1 MLTRYSKILK
11 EKFNTLYRAQEKT
24 MDSAAQPSM
33 DPNSSPDV
41 STFPSNGNT
50 LVAAQPE
57 AAELAVILASL
68 QTVRD
73 GDFSVR
79 LPVAWVG
86 LPGKIAD
93 TFNEIVSA
101 NEQMAK
107 ELKRVGQAIGKEGK
121 TRERARFHQLR
132 GSWGEMEVSVNT
144 LAEDL
149 LRPTTEVTRAIA
161 AVAQGNLTQTVR
173 LDVDG
178 RPLEGEFL
186 RSANIVNT
194 MIQQLGVFT
203 AEVTRVAR
211 EVGTDGKLG
220 GQALVPGVAG
230 TWKDLTDSVNSMA
243 SNLTGQVRNIAEVAT
258 AVASGDL
265 SRKITVDVRGEILQ
279 LKEAINTMVDQ
290 LRSFASEVT
299 RVAREVGTDGKLG
312 GQAVVPGVAG
322 TWKDLTDSVN
332 AMAGNLTA
340 QVRNIAEV
348 TTAVARGDLSRKITV
363 DVKGEILEL
372 KDTINTMV
380 DQLNAFAGEV
390 TRVAREV
397 GTEGKLGGQAQVPGV
412 GGTWKDLT
420 DNVNFMASNLTGQ
433 VRNIAEVAT
442 AIANGDLSRKITV
455 DVRGEILQL
464 KETLN
469 TMVDQL
475 NRFAGE
481 VTRVAREV
489 GTEGRLGG
497 QANVPGVAGT
507 WKDLTD
513 SVNSMAGNLTGQ
525 VRNIAEVTTAVAR
538 GDLSRKITV
547 DVKGE
552 ILELKNTINTMVDQ
566 LNAFAGE
573 VTRVAREV
581 GTEGKLGGQAEVPGV
596 AGTWKDLTDNVNFMA
611 GNLTAQVRNIAEV
624 ATAVARGD
632 LSRKITVDVRG
643 EILELKDTINT
654 MVDQLRSFASEVTRV
669 AREVGTDGKLGG
681 QAQVPGVAGTWKD
694 LTDSVNSMASNLTG
708 QVRNIAEV
716 ATAIASGD
724 LSKKIT
730 VNVSG
735 EILLLKETI
744 NTMVDQLN
752 AFAGEVTRVAR
763 EVGTEGRLGGQA
775 NVPGVAGTWKDLT
788 DSVNSMA
795 GNLTGQVRNIAEVTT
810 AVARGDLSRKITVD
824 VKGEILELKNT
835 INTMVD
841 QLNAFAGEVTRVARE
856 VGTDGKLGGQAQV
869 PGVAGT
875 WKDLTDNVN
884 FMASNL
890 TGQVRNIAEV
900 ATAIA
905 NGDLSKK
912 ITVDV
917 RGEILQ
923 LKETLN
929 TMVEQLRSFAAE
941 VTRVAREVGSEG
953 RLGGQANVPGVAGTW
968 KDLTDSV
975 NAMAGNLT
983 GQVRNIAEVTT
994 AVARGDLSRKITVDV
1009 KGEILELK
1017 NTINTMVDQLNAFAG
1032 EVTRVAREVGTE
1044 GRLGGQANVPG
1055 VAGTWKDL
1063 TDNVNFM
1070 ASNLT
1075 GQVRNIAEVATAIAN
1090 GDLSK
1095 KITVDVRGEILQ
1107 LKETLN
1113 TMVEQLR
1120 SFAAEVT
1127 RVAREVGSE
1136 GRLGGQANVPG
1147 VGGTWKDLTDS
1158 VNAMAGNLTAQVRN
1172 IAEVTTAVARG
1183 DLSRKITVDVKGEI
1197 LELKN
1202 TINTM
1207 VDQLNAFAA
1216 EVTRVAREVG
1226 TEGKLGGQAQVAGVA
1241 GTWKDLTDNV
1251 NVMAAN
1257 LTEQVRGIVK
1267 VVTAVANGELTQK
1280 LTVNA
1285 KGEVAA
1291 LAETINNMTDTLAT
1305 FADQVT
1311 TVARE
1316 VGVEGRL
1323 GGQANVPGA
1332 AGTWKDLTG
1341 NVNLLADNLT
1351 NQVRAIAEVATAV
1364 TKGDLTRSIQV
1375 EASGEVAE
1383 LKDNINTMIDNLRLT
1398 TDRNTEQDWLKTN
1411 LARFTGM
1418 LQGQRDLTTVGRMLL
1433 SELAPLVNAQQGV
1446 IYQTESEDSGSMVLL
1461 SAFANSDDGYLK
1473 QINIGEGLVGQ
1484 CAAEKR
1490 RTLITELPEHTVPIR
1505 SGLFEAIPRNVIVL
1519 PVLFEDRVKAV
1530 IELASLSAFTASH
1543 LAFLEQLTASIGIVL
1558 NSIEATMQTE
1568 GLLKQSQQLAIEL
1581 QTQQKE
1587 LQQTNEQLAQ
1597 KAQQLAEQNAEV
1609 ERKNQEIEQARR
1621 ALEEK
1626 AKELALTSKY
1636 KSEFLA
1642 NMSHELRTP
1651 LNSILVLGQQLTDNP
1666 DGNLTSKQVE
1676 FARTIHGAGTDL
1688 LNLISDILDLSK
1700 IESGT
1705 VSVEAEEVFFSNL
1718 LEMVGRPFSHEAE
1731 NRKLVFEVQTD
1742 TRLARSLV
1750 TDSKRLQ
1757 QVLKNLLSNAFKFT
1771 EQGGVRLAV
1780 TAATTGWSEDHPI
1793 LSGAASVVAFEV
1805 SDTGIGIPL
1814 DKQRIIFEAFQQAD
1828 AGTSRKYGG
1837 TGLGLAISRELASL
1851 LGGEIQLRSAPGK
1864 GSTFTLYLPQTY
1876 VGPSPSAL
1884 GVTDRSAAP
1893 TMATLSLPSV
1903 SAAVEHHVEQI
1914 EDDRND
1920 IQPGDAVLLIVEDD
1934 PHYARVLCDLSR
1946 DKGFKVLVALRGS
1959 DALALARE
1967 FRPTAVSLDVFLPD
1981 MLGWTILNHLKQ
1993 DPSTRHI
2000 PIQMLTMDEDWHHGL
2015 SRGAFAFVT
2024 KPTTPEGLEA
2034 ALSRIKEYTAPR
2046 RKRLLV
2052 IEDNP
2057 AEQLSIRELLG
2068 YDDIDVSVVSTGAEA
2083 LATVNKESYDCLVLD
2098 LRLPDM
2104 TGFEVLERLRDTPS
2118 LSDLP
2123 VVVFTGKDLTPEED
2137 ARLHTLARSV
2147 VVKDVESPERLLDET
2162 ALFLHRVVTDLPP
2175 EKQRMLD
2182 RLHRS
2187 DEALVGKK
2195 VLVVDD
2201 DVRNIFALSS
2211 VLERRGM
2218 SVLTAGTGREAI
2230 KTIEST
2236 PDLAIVLMDIMM
2248 PEMDGYETMQV
2259 IRQDPS
2265 FRRLPIIALTAK
2277 AMKGDREKCLEAGA
2291 SEYLAKPVNT
2301 EQLLSAL
2308 RMWLHR

>member
-1 MLTRYSKILK
+1 MKRTALNETAPTGTGTLPPTVAKNNGGKSNNGKPKDSDGSLDLT
-11 EKFNTLYRAQEKT
+11 
-24 MDSAAQPSM
+24 
-33 DPNSSPDV
+33 
-41 STFPSNGNT
+41 
-50 LVAAQPE
+50 
-57 AAELAVILASL
+57 VILTSL
-68 QTVRD
+68 QSMRD
-73 GDFSVR
+73 GDFTVR
-79 LPVAWVG
+79 LPGTWVG
-86 LPGKIAD
+86 LAGKVAD
-93 TFNEIVSA
+93 TFNEIVAA
-101 NEQMAK
+101 NQHMAQ
-107 ELKRVGQAIGKEGK
+107 ELKRVGQVVGKQGK
-121 TRERARFHQLR
+121 TRERTRFHESR
-132 GSWGEMEVSVNT
+132 GAWGEMEVSVNT
-144 LAEDL
+144 LVEDL
-149 LRPTTEVTRAIA
+149 LRPTAEVTRAIA
-161 AVAQGNLTQTVR
+161 AVAQGDLTQTVR

-186 RSANIVNT
+186 RSANLVNT

-211 EVGTDGKLG
+211 EVGTEGKLG
-220 GQALVPGVAG
+220 GQAQVPDVAG
-230 TWKDLTDSVNSMA
+230 TWKDLTDNVNLMA

-442 AIANGDLSRKITV
+442 AIASGDLSRKITV

-581 GTEGKLGGQAEVPGV
+581 GTEGKLGGQAQVPGV

-611 GNLTAQVRNIAEV
+611 SNLTGQVRNIAEV

-632 LSRKITVDVRG
+632 LSRKITVDVKG
-643 EILELKDTINT
+643 EILELKDTLNT

-681 QAQVPGVAGTWKD
+681 QALVPGVGGTWKD

-716 ATAIASGD
+716 STAIASGD

-1017 NTINTMVDQLNAFAG
+1017 NTINTMVDQLNAFA
-1032 EVTRVAREVGTE
+1032 
-1044 GRLGGQANVPG
+1044 
-1055 VAGTWKDL
+1055 
-1063 TDNVNFM
+1063 
-1070 ASNLT
+1070 
-1075 GQVRNIAEVATAIAN
+1075 
-1090 GDLSK
+1090 
-1095 KITVDVRGEILQ
+1095 
-1107 LKETLN
+1107 
-1113 TMVEQLR
+1113 
-1120 SFAAEVT
+1120 
-1127 RVAREVGSE
+1127 
-1136 GRLGGQANVPG
+1136 
-1147 VGGTWKDLTDS
+1147 
-1158 VNAMAGNLTAQVRN
+1158 
-1172 IAEVTTAVARG
+1172 
-1183 DLSRKITVDVKGEI
+1183 
-1197 LELKN
+1197 
-1202 TINTM
+1202 
-1207 VDQLNAFAA
+1207 A

-1226 TEGKLGGQAQVAGVA
+1226 TDGKLGGQAKVPGVA

-1251 NVMAAN
+1251 NVMAVN

-1267 VVTAVANGELTQK
+1267 VVTAVANGDLTQK

-1291 LAETINNMTDTLAT
+1291 LAETINNMTRTLAT

-1332 AGTWKDLTG
+1332 SGTWKDLTG

-1383 LKDNINTMIDNLRLT
+1383 LKDNLNTMIDNLRLT

-1418 LQGQRDLTTVGRMLL
+1418 LQGQRDLSTVGRMLL

-1446 IYQTESEDSGSMVLL
+1446 IYQMETEESASMTLL
-1461 SAFANSDDGYLK
+1461 SAFADDGESGHLRR
-1473 QINIGEGLVGQ
+1473 IRLGEGLVGQ
-1484 CAAEKR
+1484 VAAEKR
-1490 RTLITELPEHTVPIR
+1490 RMLISDLPDQTISIR
-1505 SGLFEAIPRNVIVL
+1505 SGLFESVPRNVIVL

-1530 IELASLSAFTASH
+1530 IELASLNAFTASH

-1568 GLLKQSQQLAIEL
+1568 GLLKQSQQLAAEL

-1597 KAQQLAEQNAEV
+1597 KAQQLAEQNVEV

-1621 ALEEK
+1621 AVEEK

-1651 LNSILVLGQQLTDNP
+1651 LNSILVLGQQLSENP
-1666 DGNLTSKQVE
+1666 DQNLTPKQVE

-1705 VSVEAEEVFFSNL
+1705 VSVEAEEVFFANL
-1718 LEMVGRPFSHEAE
+1718 LEMVARPFRHEAE
-1731 NRKLVFEVQTD
+1731 NRKLGFEVQSDPHLT
-1742 TRLARSLV
+1742 RSLV

-1771 EQGGVRLAV
+1771 EHGLVRLAV
-1780 TAATTGWSEDHPI
+1780 SVADKGWSQEHPI
-1793 LSGAASVVAFEV
+1793 LNGAASVVAFEV
-1805 SDTGIGIPL
+1805 TDSGIGIAL

-1828 AGTSRKYGG
+1828 ASTSRKYGG

-1851 LGGEIQLRSAPGK
+1851 LGGEIQLRSTPGQ
-1864 GSTFTLYLPQTY
+1864 GSTFTLYLPLTY
-1876 VGPSPSAL
+1876 VGPTSAR
-1884 GVTDRSAAP
+1884 VTHGDGKTSSSVLP
-1893 TMATLSLPSV
+1893 LQLSSIIV
-1903 SAAVEHHVEQI
+1903 SEHPVEQI
-1914 EDDRND
+1914 ADDRNNL
-1920 IQPGDAVLLIVEDD
+1920 QPDDAILLIVEDD
-1934 PHYARVLCDLSR
+1934 PHYARMLCDLSR
-1946 DKGFKVLVALRGS
+1946 DKGFKVLVALRGTE
-1959 DALALARE
+1959 ALALARE
-1967 FRPTAVSLDVFLPD
+1967 FHPTAVSLDVFLPD
-1981 MLGWTILNHLKQ
+1981 MLGWTVLNHLKQ
-1993 DPSTRHI
+1993 DPATRHI
-2000 PIQMLTMDEDWHHGL
+2000 PVQMLTLDEDRHHGL
-2015 SRGAFAFVT
+2015 ARGAFAFVT
-2024 KPTTPEGLEA
+2024 KPTSPEELQS
-2034 ALSRIKEYTAPR
+2034 ALSRIKDYASPR
-2046 RKRLLV
+2046 RKRLLIV
-2052 IEDNP
+2052 EDNP

-2068 YDDIDVSVVSTGAEA
+2068 YEDIDVTVADTGADA
-2083 LATVNKESYDCLVLD
+2083 LERVSKESFDCVVLD

-2104 TGFEVLERLRDTPS
+2104 TGFDILERMRDIPAAI
-2118 LSDLP
+2118 DLP
-2123 VVVFTGKDLTPEED
+2123 VVVFTGKELSPEED

-2147 VVKDVESPERLLDET
+2147 VVKGVESPERLLDET
-2162 ALFLHRVVTDLPP
+2162 ALFLHRVVADLPQ
-2175 EKQRMLD
+2175 EKQKMLD

-2187 DEALVGKK
+2187 DEALIGKK

-2201 DVRNIFALSS
+2201 DMRNIFALSS

-2218 SVLTAGTGREAI
+2218 AVLTAGTGREAI
-2230 KTIEST
+2230 SMLEST
-2236 PDLAIVLMDIMM
+2236 PDVAIVLMDIMM
-2248 PEMDGYETMQV
+2248 PEMDGYATMQV
-2259 IRQDPS
+2259 IRQNPS

>member
-1 MLTRYSKILK
+1 MKR
-11 EKFNTLYRAQEKT
+11 NGR
-24 MDSAAQPSM
+24 DSATAAADGASEDQKNKNNGNPVLVAQPDSV
-33 DPNSSPDV
+33 DLS
-41 STFPSNGNT
+41 
-50 LVAAQPE
+50 A
-57 AAELAVILASL
+57 ILASL
-68 QTVRD
+68 QTMRD

-79 LPVAWVG
+79 LPGSWTG
-86 LPGKIAD
+86 LAGKIAD
-93 TFNEIVSA
+93 TFNSIVAA
-101 NEQMAK
+101 NQQMAG
-107 ELKRVGQAIGKEGK
+107 ELKRVGQVVGKEGR
-121 TRERARFHQLR
+121 TRERTRFHESR
-132 GSWGEMEVSVNT
+132 GAWGEMEVSINT
-144 LAEDL
+144 LVEDL
-149 LRPTTEVTRAIA
+149 LRPTEGVTRAIA

-194 MIQQLGVFT
+194 MIQQLSVFT

-220 GQALVPGVAG
+220 GQAQVPGVAG

-312 GQAVVPGVAG
+312 GQAVVVGVAG

-581 GTEGKLGGQAEVPGV
+581 GTEGKLGGQAQVPGV

-611 GNLTAQVRNIAEV
+611 SNLTGQVRNIAEV

-632 LSRKITVDVRG
+632 LSRKITVDVKG

-681 QAQVPGVAGTWKD
+681 QAQVPGVGGTWKD

-841 QLNAFAGEVTRVARE
+841 QLNAFA
-856 VGTDGKLGGQAQV
+856 
-869 PGVAGT
+869 
-875 WKDLTDNVN
+875 
-884 FMASNL
+884 
-890 TGQVRNIAEV
+890 
-900 ATAIA
+900 
-905 NGDLSKK
+905 
-912 ITVDV
+912 
-917 RGEILQ
+917 
-923 LKETLN
+923 
-929 TMVEQLRSFAAE
+929 
-941 VTRVAREVGSEG
+941 
-953 RLGGQANVPGVAGTW
+953 
-968 KDLTDSV
+968 
-975 NAMAGNLT
+975 
-983 GQVRNIAEVTT
+983 
-994 AVARGDLSRKITVDV
+994 
-1009 KGEILELK
+1009 
-1017 NTINTMVDQLNAFAG
+1017 
-1032 EVTRVAREVGTE
+1032 
-1044 GRLGGQANVPG
+1044 
-1055 VAGTWKDL
+1055 
-1063 TDNVNFM
+1063 
-1070 ASNLT
+1070 
-1075 GQVRNIAEVATAIAN
+1075 
-1090 GDLSK
+1090 
-1095 KITVDVRGEILQ
+1095 
-1107 LKETLN
+1107 
-1113 TMVEQLR
+1113 
-1120 SFAAEVT
+1120 
-1127 RVAREVGSE
+1127 
-1136 GRLGGQANVPG
+1136 
-1147 VGGTWKDLTDS
+1147 
-1158 VNAMAGNLTAQVRN
+1158 
-1172 IAEVTTAVARG
+1172 
-1183 DLSRKITVDVKGEI
+1183 
-1197 LELKN
+1197 
-1202 TINTM
+1202 
-1207 VDQLNAFAA
+1207 A

-1226 TEGKLGGQAQVAGVA
+1226 TEGKLGGQAQVPGVA

-1267 VVTAVANGELTQK
+1267 VVTAVANGALTQK

-1433 SELAPLVNAQQGV
+1433 SELTPLVNAQQGV
-1446 IYQTESEDSGSMVLL
+1446 IYQMGTEESAEMVLL
-1461 SAFANSDDGYLK
+1461 SAFAGDGEDGHLRRLK
-1473 QINIGEGLVGQ
+1473 LGEGLVGQ
-1484 CAAEKR
+1484 CASEKR
-1490 RTLITELPEHTVPIR
+1490 RMLISELPPNTISIR
-1505 SGLFEAIPRNVIVL
+1505 SGLFEAVPRNVIVL

-1530 IELASLSAFTASH
+1530 IELASLSNFTTSH

-1568 GLLKQSQQLAIEL
+1568 GLLKQSQQLATEL
-1581 QTQQKE
+1581 QMQQKE

-1597 KAQQLAEQNAEV
+1597 KAQQLAEQNVEV
-1609 ERKNQEIEQARR
+1609 ERKNQEIEQARG
-1621 ALEEK
+1621 ALEGK

-1651 LNSILVLGQQLTDNP
+1651 LNSILVLGQQLGDNP
-1666 DGNLTSKQVE
+1666 DGNLTPKQVE

-1688 LNLISDILDLSK
+1688 LNLITDILDLSK

-1705 VSVEAEEVFFSNL
+1705 VSVEAEEVFFASML
-1718 LEMVGRPFSHEAE
+1718 DAVGRPFRHEAD
-1731 NRKLVFEVQTD
+1731 NRHLTFEVQTD
-1742 TRLARSLV
+1742 PHLARSVV

-1771 EQGGVRLAV
+1771 EVGGVRLSVSPAKN
-1780 TAATTGWSEDHPI
+1780 GWSEHHPI
-1793 LSGAASVVAFEV
+1793 LGKVASVVAFEV
-1805 SDTGIGIPL
+1805 SDTGIGIPHE
-1814 DKQRIIFEAFQQAD
+1814 KQRIIFEAFQQAD

-1851 LGGEIQLRSAPGK
+1851 LGGEIQLRSAPGQ

-1876 VGPSPSAL
+1876 VGPSGSSA
-1884 GVTDRSAAP
+1884 
-1893 TMATLSLPSV
+1893 
-1903 SAAVEHHVEQI
+1903 AAVEGKSSSSVSQVQSSVAEHPVEKI
-1914 EDDRND
+1914 PDDRENLQSD
-1920 IQPGDAVLLIVEDD
+1920 DAILLIVEDD

-1946 DKGFKVLVALRGS
+1946 DKGFKVLVASRGAE
-1959 DALALARE
+1959 ALALAQE
-1967 FRPTAVSLDVFLPD
+1967 YHPTAVSLDVFLPD
-1981 MLGWTILNHLKQ
+1981 MLGWTVLNHLKQ
-1993 DPSTRHI
+1993 DPETRHI
-2000 PIQMLTMDEDWHHGL
+2000 PVQMLTLDEDRHHGL
-2015 SRGAFAFVT
+2015 ARGAFAFVT
-2024 KPTTPEGLEA
+2024 KPSTTEGLEA
-2034 ALSRIKEYTAPR
+2034 ALARIKEYSAPR

-2052 IEDNP
+2052 VEDNP

-2068 YDDIDVSVVSTGAEA
+2068 CDDIDVTVVATGSEA
-2083 LATVNKESYDCLVLD
+2083 IQTVSQEAFDCVVLD
-2098 LRLPDM
+2098 LRLPDIS
-2104 TGFEVLERLRDTPS
+2104 GFEVLERFRDTPS
-2118 LSDLP
+2118 LGDLP
-2123 VVVFTGKDLTPEED
+2123 VVVFTGKELSPEED
-2137 ARLHTLARSV
+2137 ARLHSLARSV
-2147 VVKDVESPERLLDET
+2147 VVKGVESPERLLDET
-2162 ALFLHRVVTDLPP
+2162 ALFLHRVVADLPV
-2175 EKQRMLD
+2175 EKQRLLD
-2182 RLHRS
+2182 RLHHS
-2187 DEALVGKK
+2187 DDALIGKK

-2211 VLERRGM
+2211 VIERRGM
-2218 SVLTAGTGREAI
+2218 TVITAGTGREAI
-2230 KTIEST
+2230 SRLEST
-2236 PDLAIVLMDIMM
+2236 PDIAIVLMDIMM

-2259 IRQDPS
+2259 MRQNAS

>member
-1 MLTRYSKILK
+1 MKRIS
-11 EKFNTLYRAQEKT
+11 Q
-24 MDSAAQPSM
+24 DSGIAVANGTPDEAAK
-33 DPNSSPDV
+33 NK
-41 STFPSNGNT
+41 SNGNAT
-50 LVAAQPE
+50 HAGEPDSANLS
-57 AAELAVILASL
+57 VILASL
-68 QTVRD
+68 QTMRD

-79 LPVAWVG
+79 LPGSWTG
-86 LPGKIAD
+86 LAGKVAD
-93 TFNEIVSA
+93 TFNSIAAA
-101 NEQMAK
+101 NQQIAQ
-107 ELKRVGQAIGKEGK
+107 ELKRVGQVVGKEGR
-121 TRERARFHQLR
+121 TRERARFHESR
-132 GSWGEMEVSVNT
+132 GAWGDMEVSVNT
-144 LAEDL
+144 LVEDL
-149 LRPTTEVTRAIA
+149 LRPTAGVTRAIA

-220 GQALVPGVAG
+220 GQAQVPGVAG

-312 GQAVVPGVAG
+312 GQAVVVGVAG

-489 GTEGRLGG
+489 GSEGRLGG

-581 GTEGKLGGQAEVPGV
+581 GTEGKLGGQAQVPGV

-611 GNLTAQVRNIAEV
+611 SNLTGQVRNIAEV

-643 EILELKDTINT
+643 EILELKDTLNT

-681 QAQVPGVAGTWKD
+681 QAQVPGVGGTWKD

-716 ATAIASGD
+716 STAIATGD

-953 RLGGQANVPGVAGTW
+953 RLGGQANVSGVAGTW

-1017 NTINTMVDQLNAFAG
+1017 NTINTMVDQLNAFA
-1032 EVTRVAREVGTE
+1032 
-1044 GRLGGQANVPG
+1044 
-1055 VAGTWKDL
+1055 
-1063 TDNVNFM
+1063 
-1070 ASNLT
+1070 
-1075 GQVRNIAEVATAIAN
+1075 
-1090 GDLSK
+1090 
-1095 KITVDVRGEILQ
+1095 
-1107 LKETLN
+1107 
-1113 TMVEQLR
+1113 
-1120 SFAAEVT
+1120 
-1127 RVAREVGSE
+1127 
-1136 GRLGGQANVPG
+1136 
-1147 VGGTWKDLTDS
+1147 
-1158 VNAMAGNLTAQVRN
+1158 
-1172 IAEVTTAVARG
+1172 
-1183 DLSRKITVDVKGEI
+1183 
-1197 LELKN
+1197 
-1202 TINTM
+1202 
-1207 VDQLNAFAA
+1207 A

-1226 TEGKLGGQAQVAGVA
+1226 TEGKLGGQAQVPGVA

-1267 VVTAVANGELTQK
+1267 VVTAVASGELAQK

-1418 LQGQRDLTTVGRMLL
+1418 LQGQRDLTTVGRLLL

-1446 IYQTESEDSGSMVLL
+1446 IYQMGGEDSAEMMLL
-1461 SAFANSDDGYLK
+1461 SAFAGDGEDGHLRRLK
-1473 QINIGEGLVGQ
+1473 LGEGLVGQ

-1490 RTLITELPEHTVPIR
+1490 RMLISDLPPNTVAIR
-1505 SGLFEAIPRNVIVL
+1505 SGLFEAVPRNVIVL

-1530 IELASLSAFTASH
+1530 IELASLSVFTQSQ

-1568 GLLKQSQQLAIEL
+1568 GLLKQSQQLATEL
-1581 QTQQKE
+1581 QVQQKE

-1597 KAQQLAEQNAEV
+1597 KAQQLAEQNVEV

-1651 LNSILVLGQQLTDNP
+1651 LNSILVLGQQLSDNP
-1666 DGNLTSKQVE
+1666 DGNLTPKQVE
-1676 FARTIHGAGTDL
+1676 FSRTIHGAGTDL
-1688 LNLISDILDLSK
+1688 LNLITDILDLSK

-1705 VSVEAEEVFFSNL
+1705 VSVEAEEIFFASL
-1718 LEMVGRPFSHEAE
+1718 LDAVGRPFRHEAE
-1731 NRKLVFEVQTD
+1731 NRHLGFELHSD
-1742 TRLARSLV
+1742 PHLPRSLV
-1750 TDSKRLQ
+1750 TDAKRLQ

-1771 EQGGVRLAV
+1771 EVGGVRLSVHPAKD
-1780 TAATTGWSEDHPI
+1780 GWSEDHPI
-1793 LSGAASVVAFEV
+1793 LSKAASVVAFEV
-1805 SDTGIGIPL
+1805 SDSGIGIPVE
-1814 DKQRIIFEAFQQAD
+1814 KQRIIFEAFQQAD

-1851 LGGEIQLRSAPGK
+1851 LGGEIQLRSAPGR
-1864 GSTFTLYLPQTY
+1864 GSTFTLFLPQTY
-1876 VGPSPSAL
+1876 VGPSTANA
-1884 GVTDRSAAP
+1884 V
-1893 TMATLSLPSV
+1893 
-1903 SAAVEHHVEQI
+1903 AVEGKSPMAVLPAQLVVEHPAEKI
-1914 EDDRND
+1914 PDDRENL
-1920 IQPGDAVLLIVEDD
+1920 QPDDAILLIVEDD

-1946 DKGFKVLVALRGS
+1946 DKGFKVLVATRGAE
-1959 DALALARE
+1959 ALQLAE
-1967 FRPTAVSLDVFLPD
+1967 EYHPTAISLDVFLPD
-1981 MLGWTILNHLKQ
+1981 MLGWTVLNHLKQ
-1993 DPSTRHI
+1993 DPATRHI
-2000 PIQMLTMDEDWHHGL
+2000 PVQMLTLDEDRHHGL
-2015 SRGAFAFVT
+2015 ARGAFAFVT
-2024 KPTTPEGLEA
+2024 KPTTPEGLEM
-2034 ALSRIKEYTAPR
+2034 ALDRIKEYSAPR

-2052 IEDNP
+2052 VEDNP
-2057 AEQLSIRELLG
+2057 AEQFSIRELLG
-2068 YDDIDVSVVSTGAEA
+2068 YDDIDVTVAATGGEAIAAVS
-2083 LATVNKESYDCLVLD
+2083 NESFDCVVLD
-2098 LRLPDM
+2098 LRLPDIS
-2104 TGFEVLERLRDTPS
+2104 GFEVLERFRDTPQ

-2123 VVVFTGKDLTPEED
+2123 VVVFTGKELSPEED
-2137 ARLHTLARSV
+2137 ARLHSLARSV
-2147 VVKDVESPERLLDET
+2147 VVKGVESPERLLDET
-2162 ALFLHRVVTDLPP
+2162 GLFLHRVVADLPA
-2175 EKQRMLD
+2175 EKQKMLD

-2187 DEALVGKK
+2187 DDALVGKK
-2195 VLVVDD
+2195 VLIVDD

-2211 VLERRGM
+2211 VIERRGM
-2218 SVLTAGTGREAI
+2218 TVITAGTGREAI
-2230 KTIEST
+2230 AKLEST
-2236 PDLAIVLMDIMM
+2236 PDVAIVLMDIMM

-2259 IRQDPS
+2259 IRQNAS

-2277 AMKGDREKCLEAGA
+2277 AMKGDREKCLETGA

-2301 EQLLSAL
+2301 DQLLSSL
-2308 RMWLHR
+2308 RTWLHR

>member
-1 MLTRYSKILK
+1 MKTKRNSRDRAPARGNGDTAVAVANGDGEQAILK
-11 EKFNTLYRAQEKT
+11 TDVKRNGHSVLIG
-24 MDSAAQPSM
+24 
-33 DPNSSPDV
+33 DPDLS
-41 STFPSNGNT
+41 
-50 LVAAQPE
+50 L
-57 AAELAVILASL
+57 ILTGL
-68 QTVRD
+68 QTMRD

-79 LPVAWVG
+79 LPGSWTG
-86 LPGKIAD
+86 LEGKIAD
-93 TFNEIVSA
+93 TFNEIVAA
-101 NEQMAK
+101 NQQMAH
-107 ELKRVGQAIGKEGK
+107 ELKRIGQVVGKEGR
-121 TRERARFHQLR
+121 TRERSRFHEAK
-132 GSWGEMEVSVNT
+132 GAWGDIEVSVNT
-144 LAEDL
+144 LVEDL
-149 LRPTTEVTRAIA
+149 LRPTAEVTRAIA
-161 AVAQGNLTQTVR
+161 GVAQGNLTQTVR
-173 LDVDG
+173 LDVHG

-186 RSANIVNT
+186 RSATIVNT

-220 GQALVPGVAG
+220 GQAVVPGVAG

-279 LKEAINTMVDQ
+279 LKEAINSMVDQ

-312 GQAVVPGVAG
+312 GQAVVVGVAG

-489 GTEGRLGG
+489 GSEGRLGG

-581 GTEGKLGGQAEVPGV
+581 GTEGKLGGQAQVPGV
-596 AGTWKDLTDNVNFMA
+596 DGTWKDLTDNVNFMA
-611 GNLTAQVRNIAEV
+611 SNLTGQVRNIAEV

-681 QAQVPGVAGTWKD
+681 QALVPGVGGTWKD

-716 ATAIASGD
+716 STAIASGD

-763 EVGTEGRLGGQA
+763 EVGSEGRLGGQA

-953 RLGGQANVPGVAGTW
+953 RLGGQANVSGVAGTW

-1017 NTINTMVDQLNAFAG
+1017 NTINTMVDQLNAFA
-1032 EVTRVAREVGTE
+1032 
-1044 GRLGGQANVPG
+1044 
-1055 VAGTWKDL
+1055 
-1063 TDNVNFM
+1063 
-1070 ASNLT
+1070 
-1075 GQVRNIAEVATAIAN
+1075 
-1090 GDLSK
+1090 
-1095 KITVDVRGEILQ
+1095 
-1107 LKETLN
+1107 
-1113 TMVEQLR
+1113 
-1120 SFAAEVT
+1120 
-1127 RVAREVGSE
+1127 
-1136 GRLGGQANVPG
+1136 
-1147 VGGTWKDLTDS
+1147 
-1158 VNAMAGNLTAQVRN
+1158 
-1172 IAEVTTAVARG
+1172 
-1183 DLSRKITVDVKGEI
+1183 
-1197 LELKN
+1197 
-1202 TINTM
+1202 
-1207 VDQLNAFAA
+1207 A

-1226 TEGKLGGQAQVAGVA
+1226 TEGKLGGQAQVPGVA

-1418 LQGQRDLTTVGRMLL
+1418 LQGQRDLTTVGRLLL
-1433 SELAPLVNAQQGV
+1433 SELAPLVSAQQGV
-1446 IYQTESEDSGSMVLL
+1446 IYQMAGDESAEMTLL
-1461 SAFANSDDGYLK
+1461 SAFAGDGEDGHLRRVK
-1473 QINIGEGLVGQ
+1473 LGEGLVGQ
-1484 CAAEKR
+1484 CAAEKQSM
-1490 RTLITELPEHTVPIR
+1490 LISDLPPNTIAIR
-1505 SGLFEAIPRNVIVL
+1505 SGLFVATPRNVIVL

-1530 IELASLSAFTASH
+1530 IELASLSNFTTSH

-1568 GLLKQSQQLAIEL
+1568 GLLKQSQQLATEL
-1581 QTQQKE
+1581 QMQQRE

-1597 KAQQLAEQNAEV
+1597 KAQQLAEQNVEV

-1651 LNSILVLGQQLTDNP
+1651 LNSILVLGQQLSDNP
-1666 DGNLTSKQVE
+1666 EGNLTPKQVE
-1676 FARTIHGAGTDL
+1676 FSRTIHGAGTDL
-1688 LNLISDILDLSK
+1688 LNLITDILDLSK

-1705 VSVEAEEVFFSNL
+1705 VSVEAEEVFVASL
-1718 LEMVGRPFSHEAE
+1718 LDMVKRPFKHEAE
-1731 NRKLVFEVQTD
+1731 NRRLSFEVDTD
-1742 TRLARSLV
+1742 PHLARSLV

-1771 EQGGVRLAV
+1771 EQGGVRLSVSVAKG
-1780 TAATTGWSEDHPI
+1780 GWSKEHPI
-1793 LSGAASVVAFEV
+1793 LTKAATVVAFEV
-1805 SDTGIGIPL
+1805 SDSGIGIPF

-1851 LGGEIQLRSAPGK
+1851 LGGEIQLHSATGK

-1876 VGPSPSAL
+1876 VGPSSSASLERRYSSAPSTAQL
-1884 GVTDRSAAP
+1884 AA
-1893 TMATLSLPSV
+1893 ANI
-1903 SAAVEHHVEQI
+1903 VESPI
-1914 EDDRND
+1914 EKIPDDRDNLE
-1920 IQPGDAVLLIVEDD
+1920 PGDAVLLIVEDD

-1946 DKGFKVLVALRGS
+1946 DKGFKVLVAMRGAE
-1959 DALALARE
+1959 ALALARE
-1967 FRPTAVSLDVFLPD
+1967 FHPTAISLDVFLPD
-1981 MLGWTILNHLKQ
+1981 MMGWTVLNHLKQ

-2000 PIQMLTMDEDWHHGL
+2000 PVQMLTLDEDRRHGL
-2015 SRGAFAFVT
+2015 ARGAFAFVT
-2024 KPTTPEGLEA
+2024 KPTSSEGLKS
-2034 ALSRIKEYTAPR
+2034 ALDRIKEYSSPR

-2052 IEDNP
+2052 VEDNA
-2057 AEQLSIRELLG
+2057 AEQLSIKELLG
-2068 YDDIDVSVVSTGAEA
+2068 YEDIDVTVVSTGEEA
-2083 LATVNKESYDCLVLD
+2083 LKVVGAQTFDCIVLD

-2104 TGFEVLERLRDTPS
+2104 SGFEVLERFRDTP
-2118 LSDLP
+2118 DLGDVP
-2123 VVVFTGKDLTPEED
+2123 VVVFTGKELSPEED
-2137 ARLHTLARSV
+2137 ARLHVLARSV
-2147 VVKDVESPERLLDET
+2147 VVKGVESPERLLDET
-2162 ALFLHRVVTDLPP
+2162 ALFLHRVVADLPA
-2175 EKQRMLD
+2175 EKQRLLD
-2182 RLHRS
+2182 RLHHS
-2187 DEALVGKK
+2187 DDALIGKK

-2218 SVLTAGTGREAI
+2218 DVITAGTGREAI
-2230 KTIEST
+2230 AKLETT
-2236 PDLAIVLMDIMM
+2236 PELSIVLMDIMM
-2248 PEMDGYETMQV
+2248 PEMDGYETMRM
-2259 IRQDPS
+2259 IRQNPKLQ
-2265 FRRLPIIALTAK
+2265 RLPIIALTAK

-2301 EQLLSAL
+2301 EQLLSSL

>member
-1 MLTRYSKILK
+1 MKR
-11 EKFNTLYRAQEKT
+11 NRQ
-24 MDSAAQPSM
+24 DSATAVADGASEDPKNHNNGNPVPVAQPGSG
-33 DPNSSPDV
+33 DLS
-41 STFPSNGNT
+41 
-50 LVAAQPE
+50 
-57 AAELAVILASL
+57 VILACL
-68 QTVRD
+68 QTMRD

-79 LPVAWVG
+79 LPGSWIGMA
-86 LPGKIAD
+86 GKIAD
-93 TFNEIVSA
+93 TFNSIVAA
-101 NEQMAK
+101 NQQMAQ
-107 ELKRVGQAIGKEGK
+107 ELKRVGQVVGKEGR
-121 TRERARFHQLR
+121 TRERTRFDESK
-132 GSWGEMEVSVNT
+132 GAWGEMEVSINT
-144 LAEDL
+144 LVEDM
-149 LRPTTEVTRAIA
+149 LRPTEGVTHAIA

-194 MIQQLGVFT
+194 MIQQLSVFT

-211 EVGTDGKLG
+211 GVGTDGKLG
-220 GQALVPGVAG
+220 GQAQVPGVAG

-312 GQAVVPGVAG
+312 GQAVVVGVAG

-332 AMAGNLTA
+332 AMAGNLTS

-397 GTEGKLGGQAQVPGV
+397 GTEGKLGGQAEVPGV

-497 QANVPGVAGT
+497 QADLPGVAGT

-566 LNAFAGE
+566 VNAFAGE

-581 GTEGKLGGQAEVPGV
+581 GTEGKLGGQAQVPGV
-596 AGTWKDLTDNVNFMA
+596 AGTWKDLTDNVNSMA
-611 GNLTAQVRNIAEV
+611 SNLTSQVRNIAKV

-632 LSRKITVDVRG
+632 LSRKITVDVKG

-681 QAQVPGVAGTWKD
+681 QAQVPGVGGTWKD

-730 VNVSG
+730 VSVSG

-775 NVPGVAGTWKDLT
+775 NVPGVAGTWEDLT

-795 GNLTGQVRNIAEVTT
+795 GNLTG
-810 AVARGDLSRKITVD
+810 
-824 VKGEILELKNT
+824 
-835 INTMVD
+835 
-841 QLNAFAGEVTRVARE
+841 
-856 VGTDGKLGGQAQV
+856 
-869 PGVAGT
+869 
-875 WKDLTDNVN
+875 
-884 FMASNL
+884 
-890 TGQVRNIAEV
+890 
-900 ATAIA
+900 
-905 NGDLSKK
+905 
-912 ITVDV
+912 
-917 RGEILQ
+917 
-923 LKETLN
+923 
-929 TMVEQLRSFAAE
+929 
-941 VTRVAREVGSEG
+941 
-953 RLGGQANVPGVAGTW
+953 
-968 KDLTDSV
+968 
-975 NAMAGNLT
+975 
-983 GQVRNIAEVTT
+983 
-994 AVARGDLSRKITVDV
+994 
-1009 KGEILELK
+1009 
-1017 NTINTMVDQLNAFAG
+1017 
-1032 EVTRVAREVGTE
+1032 
-1044 GRLGGQANVPG
+1044 
-1055 VAGTWKDL
+1055 
-1063 TDNVNFM
+1063 
-1070 ASNLT
+1070 
-1075 GQVRNIAEVATAIAN
+1075 
-1090 GDLSK
+1090 
-1095 KITVDVRGEILQ
+1095 
-1107 LKETLN
+1107 
-1113 TMVEQLR
+1113 
-1120 SFAAEVT
+1120 
-1127 RVAREVGSE
+1127 
-1136 GRLGGQANVPG
+1136 
-1147 VGGTWKDLTDS
+1147 
-1158 VNAMAGNLTAQVRN
+1158 QVRN

-1226 TEGKLGGQAQVAGVA
+1226 TEGKLGGQAQVPGVA
-1241 GTWKDLTDNV
+1241 GTWKDLTDKV

-1267 VVTAVANGELTQK
+1267 VVTAVANGALTQK

-1375 EASGEVAE
+1375 EASGEVAD

-1433 SELAPLVNAQQGV
+1433 SELTPLVNAQQGV
-1446 IYQTESEDSGSMVLL
+1446 IYQMGTEESGQLVPL
-1461 SAFANSDDGYLK
+1461 SAFAGDGEDGHLK
-1473 QINIGEGLVGQ
+1473 RLKLGEGLVGQ

-1490 RTLITELPEHTVPIR
+1490 RLLISELPPNTISIR
-1505 SGLFEAIPRNVIVL
+1505 SGLFEAVPRNVIVL

-1530 IELASLSAFTASH
+1530 IELASLSNFTTSH

-1558 NSIEATMQTE
+1558 NSIETTMQTE
-1568 GLLKQSQQLAIEL
+1568 GLLKQSQQLATEL
-1581 QTQQKE
+1581 QMQQTE

-1597 KAQQLAEQNAEV
+1597 KAQQLVEQNVEV
-1609 ERKNQEIEQARR
+1609 ERKNQEIEQARG
-1621 ALEEK
+1621 ALEGK
-1626 AKELALTSKY
+1626 AKELALTSKF

-1651 LNSILVLGQQLTDNP
+1651 LNSILVLGQQLGDNP
-1666 DGNLTSKQVE
+1666 DGNLTPKQVE
-1676 FARTIHGAGTDL
+1676 FSRTIHGAGTDL
-1688 LNLISDILDLSK
+1688 LNLITDILDLSK

-1705 VSVEAEEVFFSNL
+1705 VSVEAEEVFLASM
-1718 LEMVGRPFSHEAE
+1718 LEAVGRPFRHEAE
-1731 NRKLVFEVQTD
+1731 NRKLTFDVQID
-1742 TRLARSLV
+1742 PHIARIV
-1750 TDSKRLQ
+1750 ITDSKRLQ
-1757 QVLKNLLSNAFKFT
+1757 QILKNLLSNAFKFT
-1771 EQGGVRLAV
+1771 EIGGVRLSVSSARN
-1780 TAATTGWSEDHPI
+1780 GWSEDHPI
-1793 LSGAASVVAFEV
+1793 LEKAASVVVFEV
-1805 SDTGIGIPL
+1805 SDTGIGIPHE
-1814 DKQRIIFEAFQQAD
+1814 KQRIIFEAFQQAD

-1851 LGGEIQLRSAPGK
+1851 LGGEIQLHSAPGR

-1876 VGPSPSAL
+1876 VGPSTS
-1884 GVTDRSAAP
+1884 
-1893 TMATLSLPSV
+1893 
-1903 SAAVEHHVEQI
+1903 SAAVVEGESPSSDSQAQLSVAEHSVERI
-1914 EDDRND
+1914 PDDRENL
-1920 IQPGDAVLLIVEDD
+1920 QPDDAILLIVEDD
-1934 PHYARVLCDLSR
+1934 QHYARVLCDLSR
-1946 DKGFKVLVALRGS
+1946 DKGFKVLVASRGAE
-1959 DALALARE
+1959 ALALAQE
-1967 FRPTAVSLDVFLPD
+1967 YHPTAVSLDVFLPD
-1981 MLGWTILNHLKQ
+1981 MLGWTVLNHLKQ
-1993 DPSTRHI
+1993 DPETRHI
-2000 PIQMLTMDEDWHHGL
+2000 PVQLLTLDEDRRHGL
-2015 SRGAFAFVT
+2015 ARGAFAFVT
-2024 KPTTPEGLEA
+2024 KPTTTEGLET
-2034 ALSRIKEYTAPR
+2034 ALARIKAYSAPR

-2052 IEDNP
+2052 VEDNP
-2057 AEQLSIRELLG
+2057 AEQLSIKALLG
-2068 YDDIDVSVVSTGAEA
+2068 YDDIDVTVVATGEEA
-2083 LATVNKESYDCLVLD
+2083 IEVASKGAFDCVVLD

-2104 TGFEVLERLRDTPS
+2104 SGFEVLERFSDVPS
-2118 LSDLP
+2118 LGDLP
-2123 VVVFTGKDLTPEED
+2123 VVVFTGKELSPDED
-2137 ARLHTLARSV
+2137 TRLHSLARSV
-2147 VVKDVESPERLLDET
+2147 VVKGVESPERLLDET
-2162 ALFLHRVVTDLPP
+2162 ALFLHRVIADLPP
-2175 EKQRMLD
+2175 EKQRLLD
-2182 RLHRS
+2182 RLHHS
-2187 DEALVGKK
+2187 DDALIGKK

-2211 VLERRGM
+2211 VIERRGM
-2218 SVLTAGTGREAI
+2218 TVITAGTGREAI
-2230 KTIEST
+2230 TELEST
-2236 PDLAIVLMDIMM
+2236 PDVAIVLMDIMM
-2248 PEMDGYETMQV
+2248 PEMDGCETMQL
-2259 IRQDPS
+2259 IRQNAS
-2265 FRRLPIIALTAK
+2265 FQRLPIIALTAK